1 MARRQ
6 APAVLYDKDASGSIA
21 TVTLNRAQ
29 SHNAYNV
36 AMRDALFAALSAI
49 ADDPEVRVV
58 ILRGAGPSFCTGGD
72 LREFG
77 SAPSPTRAR
86 EVRWLRDVWGTLWNL
101 RALTIASVHGHVVG
115 GGFEMM
121 LLCDLAVAARG
132 ARFAL
137 PETGLAMIPGVAG
150 TQTLPRLVGVGRAL
164 DLILTGKVLDSRSA
178 QRLGL
183 VSSVVADQRLGR
195 ATRALARR
203 LARLEPALVA
213 GVKRMINDCWDGP
226 LSGGTGR
233 ARRRPSGAVAE
244 AVW

>member
-1 MARRQ
+1 VARRQ

-21 TVTLNRAQ
+21 IVTLNRPQ

-132 ARFAL
+132 TRFAL

-195 ATRALARR
+195 ATRALSRR

>member
-1 MARRQ
+1 VARRQ
-6 APAVLYDKDASGSIA
+6 APAVIYDKDASGSIA
-21 TVTLNRAQ
+21 TVTLNRPQ
-29 SHNAYNV
+29 SHNAYDV

-77 SAPSPTRAR
+77 SAPSPVRAR
-86 EVRWLRDVWGTLWNL
+86 EVRWLRDVWGALWDL
-101 RALTIASVHGHVVG
+101 RVITIAAVHGHVVG

-121 LLCDLAVAARG
+121 LLCDFALAARG

-150 TQTLPRLVGVGRAL
+150 TQTLPRLVGVARAL
-164 DLILTGKVLDSRSA
+164 DLILTGKELDSRSA

-183 VSSVVADQRLGR
+183 VSRVVADQHLDS
-195 ATRALARR
+195 ATRSLARR
-203 LARLEPALVA
+203 LARLEPVLVA
-213 GVKRMINDCWDGP
+213 RVKRMVNDCWDGP